1 MTTALQHVSHQLQQ
15 DAAKDFTP
23 FNVIITAR
31 NCTSDS
37 ADLVIGGP
45 TFPDREESLTVGK
58 SVLFNAGA
66 DGFVQL
72 RLMEGGYRSSKVRL
86 DKVSIHPQL
95 FGAFEPQGT
104 QSSFTPQDRETI
116 RHGLDLVLEEVRKSA
131 LFNKEQYALLKEQL
145 DEAAEATKR
154 LTRKD
159 WVLWFM
165 GSVASLA
172 ITAGYPTDAVKALM
186 TAVDHYV
193 GQGALFAIRLLNKS

>member
-1 MTTALQHVSHQLQQ
+1 MTTAFQPVSHQLRQ
-15 DAAKDFTP
+15 DEAEDFKP

-31 NCTSDS
+31 NCTT
-37 ADLVIGGP
+37 AGANLVIGGQ

-58 SVLFNAGA
+58 SVLVNTGA

-72 RLMEGGYRSSKVRL
+72 RLMKSSYSSSTVRL
-86 DKVSIHPQL
+86 DKVPIQPQL
-95 FGAFEPQGT
+95 FGAFEPHDT

-131 LFNKEQYALLKEQL
+131 LFSKEQFTLLKEQL

-154 LTRKD
+154 LSRKD

-172 ITAGYPTDAVKALM
+172 ITAGYPADAVKALM
-186 TAVDHYV
+186 TAVDHYI

>member
-31 NCTSDS
+31 NCKSDS

-72 RLMEGGYRSSKVRL
+72 RLMEGGYRSAEVRL
-86 DKVSIHPQL
+86 DNVSIHPQL

-131 LFNKEQYALLKEQL
+131 LFNKEEFTLLKEQL

-154 LTRKD
+154 LSRKD

-165 GSVASLA
+165 GSVTSLA
-172 ITAGYPTDAVKALM
+172 ITAGYSADAVKALM
-186 TAVDHYV
+186 TAVDHSV
-193 GQGALFAIRLLNKS
+193 GQGALFAIRLLSKI